1 MAGEICSH
9 DSKPDNGPQIAET
22 SLFLH
27 LMLFPGAVR
36 KIELLLPY
44 AVRRMLHVV
53 KK

>member
-36 KIELLLPY
+36 KIELFLPY